1 MTRRT
6 DEMVRLVCS
15 PALRERLER
24 ELLAHDLDLDAES
37 RWVLVERGFEVPDG
51 RPAIVFDALD
61 FMDVVRLLVAGVRE
75 QPGGARSVV
84 GQRGGNFVVLTA
96 REVIYLEAGADGIVA
111 RTAAGRDRVRGTLQH
126 YEVSWA
132 GLGFVRV
139 NRSQLVNLAH
149 VREIVP
155 WFNSRYVLR
164 LAGGDEL
171 EVSKTYAKRL
181 RSALR
186 M

>member
-1 MTRRT
+1 
-6 DEMVRLVCS
+6 MVRLVCS
-15 PALRERLER
+15 PGLRARLER
-24 ELLAHDLDLDAES
+24 ELAAHDVEVGDGDG
-37 RWVLVERGFEVPDG
+37 WVLVERGFPVPDG
-51 RPAIVFDALD
+51 GPVIVFDPLD
-61 FMDVVRLLVAGVRE
+61 HMDVVRLLAAGIRE
-75 QPGGARSVV
+75 RGGARSVV

-96 REVIYLEAGADGIVA
+96 REVVFLEAGADGTVA
-111 RTAAGRDRVRGTLQH
+111 RTASGRDRVRGTLQH

-132 GLGFVRV
+132 GLGFVRI

-181 RSALR
+181 RTALG

>member
-1 MTRRT
+1 
-6 DEMVRLVCS
+6 MVQLVCS
-15 PALRERLER
+15 PDLRARLER
-24 ELLAHDLDLDAES
+24 ELAAHDVELGSEN
-37 RWVLVERGFEVPDG
+37 RWVLVERGFEVPVG
-51 RPAIVFDALD
+51 CPAIVFDALD

-75 QPGGARSVV
+75 QHGAVRSVV
-84 GQRGGNFVVLTA
+84 GQRGSAFVVLTA
-96 REVIYLEAGADGIVA
+96 REVVYLEAAAEGIVA
-111 RTAAGRDRVRGTLQH
+111 RTASGRDRVRGTLQH

-132 GLGFVRV
+132 GLGFVRI

-164 LAGGDEL
+164 LAGGEEL

-181 RSALR
+181 RSALK

>member
-1 MTRRT
+1 
-6 DEMVRLVCS
+6 MVELVCS
-15 PALRERLER
+15 PGLRARLER
-24 ELLAHDLDLDAES
+24 ELAAHDVELGADT
-37 RWVLVERGFEVPDG
+37 RWVLVERGFEVPAG

-61 FMDVVRLLVAGVRE
+61 YMDVVRLLVAGVRE
-75 QPGGARSVV
+75 QNGGARSVV
-84 GQRGGNFVVLTA
+84 GQRGSNFVVLTA
-96 REVIYLEAGADGIVA
+96 REVVYLEAVAEGIVA
-111 RTAAGRDRVRGTLQH
+111 RTASGRDRVRGTLQH
-126 YEVSWA
+126 FEVSWA
-132 GLGFVRV
+132 GLGFVRI

-164 LAGGDEL
+164 LAGGEEV